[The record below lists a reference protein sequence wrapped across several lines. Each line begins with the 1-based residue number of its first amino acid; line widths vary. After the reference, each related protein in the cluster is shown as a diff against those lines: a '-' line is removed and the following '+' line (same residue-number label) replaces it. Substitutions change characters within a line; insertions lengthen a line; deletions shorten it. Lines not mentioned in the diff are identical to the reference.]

1 MCILHYFLVT
11 TGLKILLGAVR
22 AIFLPNVHPLTNVD
36 KKDTQQAIPEHVSVK
51 SLVHFEK

>member
-11 TGLKILLGAVR
+11 TGLKILLGVVR

-36 KKDTQQAIPEHVSVK
+36 KDTQQAVPEHVSVK

>member
-11 TGLKILLGAVR
+11 TGLKILLGVVR

-36 KKDTQQAIPEHVSVK
+36 KKDTQQAVPEHVSVK